1 MVGFLLKKYDVAV
14 QGFPAHPYDAHSP
27 AAARVKAWHA
37 YCSYRHCS
45 FKEFMTISSI
55 KRGVDPEDYGR
66 PIIVSG
72 KPAFLVGRDHYVRF
86 VFPGETTVLNS
97 HPLDVTE
104 APAPLQREINN
115 G

>member
-1 MVGFLLKKYDVAV
+1 MSFLLKRYLVSV
-14 QGFPAHPYDAHSP
+14 TGFPAHPYDAHSP

-55 KRGVDPEDYGR
+55 KRGEDPEGY
-66 PIIVSG
+66 G
-72 KPAFLVGRDHYVRF
+72 KPILVRGSPAHWVGADAQYVRF
-86 VFPGETTVLNS
+86 VKPGETQTLIS

-104 APAPLQREINN
+104 ASHGAA
-115 G
+115 